1 MDDKIFCPGYNERQQ
16 RGVRMALTMDSE
28 IRFVKGVGEA
38 RMKLYQRLNIGTVGE
53 LLYHVPRSYVDLR
66 HPRSILEAQL
76 GETVPVRGIV
86 ASKSGEQRLRKGP
99 VCVQGAGGG

>member
-1 MDDKIFCPGYNERQQ
+1 
-16 RGVRMALTMDSE
+16 MALTMDSE

-76 GETVPVRGIV
+76 GETVPVRGSWPPK
-86 ASKSGEQRLRKGP
+86 AGNSGCERDCLCSRCRWWMTMGT
-99 VCVQGAGGG
+99 